1 MEPSILKII
10 ICSSGFAVSFFIFFI
25 ALRRFLA
32 VFFGI
37 GTKSNKKEK

>member
-10 ICSSGFAVSFFIFFI
+10 ICSSGFAVSFFIFFV

-32 VFFGI
+32 VF
-37 GTKSNKKEK
+37 SV